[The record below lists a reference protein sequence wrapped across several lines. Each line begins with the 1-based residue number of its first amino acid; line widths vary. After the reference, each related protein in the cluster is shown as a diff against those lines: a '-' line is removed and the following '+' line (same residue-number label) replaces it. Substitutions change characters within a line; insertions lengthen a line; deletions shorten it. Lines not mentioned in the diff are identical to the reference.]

1 MTCPDLMFK
10 FAQPAIS
17 GLNLYQH
24 LQHTSLPGML
34 KCRQCLI
41 QRIARAD
48 KRLHI
53 DQFMTQGAYRR
64 GEGAAAR
71 TLYADLID
79 HNWSQVELAPRRYRA
94 FQDQRAS
101 RPDQTQR
108 HLQSLLR
115 TGAFYNE
122 IDAPPILQREMLHV
136 VEYVGAH
143 AAFFDQR
150 QLLFVLANHRYFAA
164 AQRKHLRRK
173 LAHLAIAQNEHF
185 VRRPEMRLL
194 QDLKIGRQRLYED
207 RLLVAHV
214 FRHGMQV
221 LDRQHCVFGKGTV
234 AVDDSERCAPGAMG
248 WHVMLAVEAIGAV
261 AGGVDLA
268 HDALPDKVAGQIL
281 SSLPIDLFNDANEFM
296 PRHTLKIHIAAHNLQ
311 VGVADTGLEHANER
325 LTIKGS
331 GHGIV
336 AIKRKAGFPLYQC
349 THTNPPYLF
358 PSAKPMPLNL
368 VSPVSTSKKPAS
380 FMSAGRS

>member
-53 DQFMTQGAYRR
+53 DQFMAQSAYRR

-79 HNWSQVELAPRRYRA
+79 HNWSQVKLAAGRYRA

-122 IDAPPILQREMLHV
+122 IDAPPALQHTMLRV
-136 VEYVGAH
+136 FEQAGAH
-143 AAFFDQR
+143 TAFFDQR
-150 QLLFVLANHRYFAA
+150 QLLF
-164 AQRKHLRRK
+164 
-173 LAHLAIAQNEHF
+173 
-185 VRRPEMRLL
+185 
-194 QDLKIGRQRLYED
+194 
-207 RLLVAHV
+207 
-214 FRHGMQV
+214 
-221 LDRQHCVFGKGTV
+221 
-234 AVDDSERCAPGAMG
+234 
-248 WHVMLAVEAIGAV
+248 MLT
-261 AGGVDLA
+261 
-268 HDALPDKVAGQIL
+268 H
-281 SSLPIDLFNDANEFM
+281 
-296 PRHTLKIHIAAHNLQ
+296 PRHFA
-311 VGVADTGLEHANER
+311 
-325 LTIKGS
+325 
-331 GHGIV
+331 
-336 AIKRKAGFPLYQC
+336 
-349 THTNPPYLF
+349 
-358 PSAKPMPLNL
+358 
-368 VSPVSTSKKPAS
+368 PA
-380 FMSAGRS
+380 